1 MTVGVTRE
9 AGGVG
14 QSAPSIDWPTRLW
27 RRRGLLFGLLMSL
40 SISALGTGWIP
51 YGPERVCP
59 SGVERHG
66 LATTERI
73 TLAGHRPW

>member
-27 RRRGLLFGLLMSL
+27 RRRGLLFGLLNVAQHKRTGYWVDPIRPRTCMS
-40 SISALGTGWIP
+40 
-51 YGPERVCP
+51 ERSRTSWV
-59 SGVERHG
+59 GNY
-66 LATTERI
+66 
-73 TLAGHRPW
+73 